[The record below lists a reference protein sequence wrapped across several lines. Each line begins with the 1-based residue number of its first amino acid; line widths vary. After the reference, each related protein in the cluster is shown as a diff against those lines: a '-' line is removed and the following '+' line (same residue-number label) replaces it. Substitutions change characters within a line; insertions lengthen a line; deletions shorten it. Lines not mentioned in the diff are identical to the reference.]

1 MLNKEI
7 NKALAKENFSA
18 EEMEEILSKLASKT
32 ESDAQMAAFLIAL
45 RAKGETV
52 EELTGAARFL
62 RRKGQFID
70 TGAAEVMDI
79 VGTGGD
85 ESYSFNISTTSS
97 FVAAGAGVIVAKHGN
112 RSVSSKCGAA
122 DVLQALGFNLETAP
136 ENMEESIRE
145 NRIGFLFAQK
155 MHPIL
160 GNVAPLRKALGV
172 RTIFN
177 MIGPLTNPAGATT
190 QLTGVYNG
198 AITELVAG
206 ALKELG
212 VKRAMVVHSEDGMD
226 EISCNVPTRV
236 SELKDGLVTTYDL
249 EPSLYLDG
257 FEGGEIGGGTPD
269 ENAKILLDVLEGRDR
284 GANRAVT
291 LINSGAAI
299 YIYGLAKDIQ
309 EGVKMAEDSIDKGL
323 ARQKLDELVAKSKN
337 A

>member
-1 MLNKEI
+1 M
-7 NKALAKENFSA
+7 
-18 EEMEEILSKLASKT
+18 
-32 ESDAQMAAFLIAL
+32 
-45 RAKGETV
+45 
-52 EELTGAARFL
+52 
-62 RRKGQFID
+62 
-70 TGAAEVMDI
+70 
-79 VGTGGD
+79 
-85 ESYSFNISTTSS
+85 
-97 FVAAGAGVIVAKHGN
+97 
-112 RSVSSKCGAA
+112 
-122 DVLQALGFNLETAP
+122 
-136 ENMEESIRE
+136 
-145 NRIGFLFAQK
+145 
-155 MHPIL
+155 
-160 GNVAPLRKALGV
+160 RKALGV

-309 EGVKMAEDSIDKGL
+309 EGVKMAEESIDKGF
-323 ARQKLDELVAKSKN
+323 ARQKLDELIAASKN